1 MVLAGCFSLK
11 ADESEADMIRKVALL
26 AAVSVVVAPAAFAG
40 GDDYDAMNDTE
51 GKGPA
56 YFGFVRDARGSPV
69 SEARVILRPKSGGD
83 AVTIK
88 SNAVGLYRSHV
99 RKEVAPDD
107 VEVSCEK
114 DGYKQQ
120 RVQRRTPPGST
131 AAQIETNCT
140 LQRL

>member
-1 MVLAGCFSLK
+1 MTVR
-11 ADESEADMIRKVALL
+11 IRKIALTACVGVALTPF
-26 AAVSVVVAPAAFAG
+26 AYAG
-40 GDDYDAMNDTE
+40 GDDYDATSDHE

-83 AVTIK
+83 AVEIK
-88 SNAVGLYRSHV
+88 SNVLGLYRSHI
-99 RKEVAPDD
+99 RKEVRPDD

-120 RVQRRTPPGST
+120 RVLRRTPAGST
-131 AAQIETNCT
+131 AALIETNCT

>member
-1 MVLAGCFSLK
+1 MVL
-11 ADESEADMIRKVALL
+11 IRKVALL
-26 AAVSVVVAPAAFAG
+26 VGVSLALAPAVYAG
-40 GDDYDAMNDTE
+40 GDDYDAMNDVE

-83 AVTIK
+83 TVEIK
-88 SNAVGLYRSHV
+88 TNVLGLYRSHV
-99 RKEVAPDD
+99 RKEVRPDD
-107 VEVSCEK
+107 VEISCEK

-120 RVQRRTPPGST
+120 RVQRRTPQGST
-131 AAQIETNCT
+131 AALIETNCT